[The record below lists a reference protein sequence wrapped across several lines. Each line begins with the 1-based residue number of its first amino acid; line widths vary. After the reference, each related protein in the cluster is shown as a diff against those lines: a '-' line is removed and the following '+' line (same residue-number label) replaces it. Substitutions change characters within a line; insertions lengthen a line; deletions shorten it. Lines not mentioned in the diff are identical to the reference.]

1 MRQERLEQQDS
12 PHPHSLSMTRGW
24 HSRGRR
30 MTAKRLLLK
39 NLRLSVM
46 DNSSAY
52 AFSITITGTYALLA
66 TIAAPGPLEIFAGA
80 GGAVCA
86 FMVAELLTLLLLR
99 EDPQRSDTVKL
110 LGRMLNLLSV
120 GCAMGAAYLCGL
132 LMDGPL
138 GWLVAGFVASLIF
151 ILLEGLELALA
162 EAKEKSA

>member
-1 MRQERLEQQDS
+1 
-12 PHPHSLSMTRGW
+12 
-24 HSRGRR
+24 

-120 GCAMGAAYLCGL
+120 GCATGAAYLCGL
-132 LMDGPL
+132 LLDGPF
-138 GWLVAGFVASLIF
+138 GWLVAGFTASLIF

-162 EAKEKSA
+162 EAKEKGV